1 MKRRTI
7 AQCEA
12 EIAALRKR
20 LAQTARFARKANM
33 ASREKGDSVHYTLGR
48 VQSLSAMTADAARGR
63 RFTRWQDNRPTY
75 RSAP

>member
-20 LAQTARFARKANM
+20 LAQTARFARKANRTV
-33 ASREKGDSVHYTLGR
+33 RESWRDPFYRLGAA
-48 VQSLSAMTADAARGR
+48 QYFSGAAADAARGHSLSQ
-63 RFTRWQDNRPTY
+63 WENNRPTY
-75 RSAP
+75 RSKP